1 MMCFHKGPLVLN
13 YAVIW
18 TLYFS
23 HFFTG
28 LYRICLCAKVHNLVI
43 IVGIDCA
50 TDKSKRWMKAAC
62 SWMRDTLFCHQFSP
76 QNAKNHILRLWSVKI
91 FWGGMPPNPLAHHRK
106 KGRTVPCWYS
116 WLIYSNLPVTSIF
129 IKTPDGKRGFF
140 FKRTHYCCLL
150 LLLNFLRCHINFSRC
165 HYFGLL
171 LWLKSDIF
179 HVTAITYTVIH

>member
-91 FWGGMPPNPLAHHRK
+91 FWGSMPLADTIGQTCPLLQFLLK
-106 KGRTVPCWYS
+106 LLMVKEASFLKGNITVPC
-116 WLIYSNLPVTSIF
+116 F
-129 IKTPDGKRGFF
+129 
-140 FKRTHYCCLL
+140 
-150 LLLNFLRCHINFSRC
+150 
-165 HYFGLL
+165 YF
-171 LWLKSDIF
+171 
-179 HVTAITYTVIH
+179 